1 MSIIT
6 LTTDYGLKDPFV
18 GTLKGKIY
26 TEYPEAN
33 IVDIS
38 HLIDPFNIAETSYII
53 GASYRNFPKGTVH
66 LIGVDAEHNRENQ
79 HLAMLWNHHY
89 FICGNNGILSIL
101 TKNIQPEKTV
111 VINIHERLAK
121 GVSDM
126 DVFSTVACHL
136 AKGGSLNVVG
146 KEISELKSVTELQPQ
161 LSADGNTLKGHVI
174 YIDHFGN
181 VVLNITQ
188 KIFQEASKGRNF
200 EIQLRP
206 KPLQRILQN
215 YSDIASNSNKSLKDF
230 EGSQL
235 ALFNE
240 ADHLEIALYRSNPN
254 TTGSASS
261 LLGLGYRDTIT
272 IKFK

>member
-18 GTLKGKIY
+18 GILKGKLY
-26 TEYPEAN
+26 SEYPEAT
-33 IVDIS
+33 IVDIT

-53 GASYRNFPKGTVH
+53 GANYRSFPKGTVH
-66 LIGVDAEHNRENQ
+66 LIGVDAELNHENQ
-79 HLAMLWNHHY
+79 HLAMLWNHQ
-89 FICGNNGILSIL
+89 FFVCADNGILSML
-101 TKNIQPEKTV
+101 TKTIQPEKIV
-111 VINIHERLAK
+111 AINIHERLSKEA
-121 GVSDM
+121 SDM
-126 DVFSTVACHL
+126 DVFTTVACHL

-146 KEISELKSVTELQPQ
+146 KEINELKTVTELQPQ
-161 LSADGNTLKGHVI
+161 LSADGTTLKGHVI
-174 YIDHFGN
+174 YLDHFGN

-188 KIFQEASKGRNF
+188 KIFQEAAKGRNF

-206 KPLQRILQN
+206 KPIKRILNN
-215 YSDIASNSNKSLKDF
+215 YSEIALSSNKPLKEF

-240 ADHLEIALYRSNPN
+240 ADNLEIALFRSNPN
-254 TTGSASS
+254 STGSASS
-261 LLGLGYRDTIT
+261 LFGLGYRDTIT

>member
-18 GTLKGKIY
+18 GILKGKLY
-26 TEYPEAN
+26 SEYPEAT
-33 IVDIS
+33 IVDIT

-53 GASYRNFPKGTVH
+53 GANYRSFPKGTVH
-66 LIGVDAEHNRENQ
+66 LIGVDAELNHENQ
-79 HLAMLWNHHY
+79 HLAMLWNHQ
-89 FICGNNGILSIL
+89 FFVCADNGILSML
-101 TKNIQPEKTV
+101 TKTIQPEKIV
-111 VINIHERLAK
+111 AINIHERLSKEA
-121 GVSDM
+121 SDM
-126 DVFSTVACHL
+126 DVFTTVACHL

-146 KEISELKSVTELQPQ
+146 KEINELKTVTELQPQ
-161 LSADGNTLKGHVI
+161 LSADGTTLKGHVI
-174 YIDHFGN
+174 YLDHFGN

-188 KIFQEASKGRNF
+188 KIFQEAAKGRNF

-206 KPLQRILQN
+206 KPIKRILNN
-215 YSDIASNSNKSLKDF
+215 YSEIALNSNKPLKEF

-240 ADHLEIALYRSNPN
+240 ADHLEIALFRSNPN
-254 TTGSASS
+254 STGSASS
-261 LLGLGYRDTIT
+261 LFGLGYRDTIT

>member
-18 GTLKGKIY
+18 GILKGKLY
-26 TEYPEAN
+26 SEYPEATL
-33 IVDIS
+33 VDIT

-53 GASYRNFPKGTVH
+53 GASYRSFPKGTVH
-66 LIGVDAEHNRENQ
+66 LIGVDAELNHENQ

-89 FICGNNGILSIL
+89 FVCANNGILSML
-101 TKNIQPEKTV
+101 TKTIQPEKIV
-111 VINIHERLAK
+111 AINIHERLPNEAT
-121 GVSDM
+121 DL
-126 DVFSTVACHL
+126 DVFTTVACHL

-146 KEISELKSVTELQPQ
+146 KEINELKAVTELQPQ

-188 KIFQEASKGRNF
+188 KIFQEAAKGRNF

-206 KPLQRILQN
+206 KPIQRILN
-215 YSDIASNSNKSLKDF
+215 TYSEIAMNSHKPLKGF

-240 ADHLEIALYRSNPN
+240 ANHLEIALYRSNPDL
-254 TTGSASS
+254 TGSASS
-261 LLGLGYRDTIT
+261 LFGLGYRDTIN

>member
-26 TEYPEAN
+26 AEYPEAN

-53 GASYRNFPKGTVH
+53 AASYRNFPKGTVH
-66 LIGVDAEHNRENQ
+66 LIGVDAEYNRENQ
-79 HLAMLWNHHY
+79 HLAMLWNQHY
-89 FICGNNGILSIL
+89 FICADNGILSIL
-101 TKNIQPEKTV
+101 TKNIQPEKIV
-111 VINIHERLAK
+111 AINIHERLAK

-146 KEISELKSVTELQPQ
+146 KEINELKSITDLQPQ
-161 LSADGNTLKGHVI
+161 LSADGSTLKGHVI

-188 KIFQEASKGRNF
+188 KIFQEAAKGRNF

-206 KPLQRILQN
+206 KPIQRILQS
-215 YSDIASNSNKSLKDF
+215 YSDIAPNSNKSLKDF